1 MNIGDAA
8 ARTGLPP
15 KTIRYYEDIGLVRPH
30 RSANG
35 YRDFEDADLH
45 KLAFL
50 ARARSLAFTIE
61 DCRALLA
68 LYEDRRRT
76 SADVKRVAE
85 EHLARIDRKLAE
97 LESLRQALGRL
108 VERCHGD
115 ERPDCPIIDDLAGG
129 DPAAK
134 KPPAAPPARDP
145 FPTGPEPGT

>member
-15 KTIRYYEDIGLVRPH
+15 KTIRYYEDVGLVRPP
-30 RSANG
+30 RSPNG
-35 YRDFEDADLH
+35 YRDFAPADLH

-50 ARARSLAFTIE
+50 ARARSLGFTIE

-85 EHLARIDRKLAE
+85 EHLATIDRKLAE
-97 LESLRQALGRL
+97 LESMRQALGRL
-108 VERCHGD
+108 VERCRGD

-134 KPPAAPPARDP
+134 KPAAGPPARAP
-145 FPTGPEPGT
+145 FPAGPEPGT